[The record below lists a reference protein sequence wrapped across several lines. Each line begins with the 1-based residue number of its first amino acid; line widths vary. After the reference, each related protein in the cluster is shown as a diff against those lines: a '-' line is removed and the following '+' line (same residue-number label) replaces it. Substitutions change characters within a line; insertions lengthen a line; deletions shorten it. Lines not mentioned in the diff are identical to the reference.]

1 MFTGNNPCELT
12 MERTVIMNIKNIT
25 LNGEITAVTGIRG
38 NYCCVYNRSADTVYA
53 ANKPD
58 VAAQA
63 EDVLPVDVG
72 VSALITVKEGRVW
85 LLGTG
90 KVTLIGS
97 DKPINFIKPSAGNGT
112 SGGVTKTY
120 VDAGDDAVRSRICCR
135 NLLDN
140 PDFRINQ
147 RGLAA
152 YHSSGYTV
160 DRWKIVDATWC
171 EPLSGGGMKIT
182 ASENSSDIPARAV
195 QVVENAAALAGKKCT
210 ISCEVL
216 STTAANSAIYLA
228 MYNSG
233 GKGTY
238 KGKTGLSAGVNQYT
252 ADIPADTTAIQ
263 VWLIGADTRV
273 GDEAGMY
280 TEFAWAK
287 LETRADATGF
297 EPPEYTAELAKCRMY
312 YQRLNCFNV
321 PVSYFNSLGKA
332 VWSIPFSGMK
342 ASPLVSL
349 HDLTVTAD
357 FDCGEVEYKSS
368 GVVSTESGGVIL
380 IAGGFSVDVSS
391 HITGWNAPLYANGSD
406 NCGIELSC
414 DL

>member
-1 MFTGNNPCELT
+1 MTSKTISLTGE
-12 MERTVIMNIKNIT
+12 EIKVDYSGGTNAWLRNDGAT
-25 LNGEITAVTGIRG
+25 
-38 NYCCVYNRSADTVYA
+38 TVYA
-53 ANKPD
+53 SAVPGVTAGAD
-58 VAAQA
+58 GVVSIPAGQAAA
-63 EDVLPVDVG
+63 IYG
-72 VSALITVKEGRVW
+72 ACGTVY
-85 LLGTG
+85 LLGTTG
-90 KVTLIGS
+90 SVQLVGS
-97 DKPINFIKPSAGNGT
+97 DYTACPFKTSVQGGSGADSVARAAIEAHAGNADIHVT
-112 SGGVTKTY
+112 ADEKAYWNTLSGKSG
-120 VDAGDDAVRSRICCR
+120 
-135 NLLDN
+135 LDN
-140 PDFRINQ
+140 PDFRVNQ

-216 STTAANSAIYLA
+216 STTAANSAIFLA
-228 MYNSG
+228 MYNSD

-287 LETRADATGF
+287 LESGSLATPF
-297 EPPEYTAELAKCRMY
+297 VPPDPATELAKCQRY
-312 YQRLNCFNV
+312 YQMRTTND
-321 PVSYFNSLGKA
+321 
-332 VWSIPFSGMK
+332 ID
-342 ASPLVSL
+342 PLDMRPSMRTIT
-349 HDLTVTAD
+349 DIKQVT
-357 FDCGEVEYKSS
+357 
-368 GVVSTESGGVIL
+368 GG
-380 IAGGFSVDVSS
+380 
-391 HITGWNAPLYANGSD
+391 YAYVA
-406 NCGIELSC
+406 EL
-414 DL
+414 